1 MVVRGIVTV
10 CVALCAGAVFARSWQ
25 DGNLTVELFDVYGK
39 PITDAKV
46 TVKSGKGIAWGWG
59 LDSEYNFTSAN
70 SDANGIAEVKFRFCE
85 PDFIWFLETPSHY
98 SQRYFTPREFF
109 KRKVVESDY
118 KTIDTNTVEGLAKWN
133 ELKKLEDAGDE
144 ESMLKYMEKFAPK
157 SVTYTKNGI
166 RRSLKFYPKRNPQPM
181 YAYGKDDYIKLP
193 NGSSEF
199 MTNGYKVVRY
209 EDVAIDLKNNVALS
223 GDDLSAWE
231 SRADFVIEEQEI
243 VTNDVKTFVGKIR
256 FAPGC
261 GAYRCKYTGDASF
274 PTTYAADVNMTY
286 ESEIRFSASRDM
298 STGKLI
304 SQTRILQDGE
314 YMVLRTR
321 KTKTEKGVNAGWHYS
336 KVFGPLRICAYFQC
350 QQSVFNPR
358 LNDPNLELDL
368 ENNLARP
375 RYKILLP

>member
-1 MVVRGIVTV
+1 MSSRNNIFRLMPVVLSLLGSGGCITNMCDNPWLMPVTIPLDVATSPVQLFGGMVFWCAMYEPEKWGSITVTG
-10 CVALCAGAVFARSWQ
+10 C
-25 DGNLTVELFDVYGK
+25 DIYGQ
-39 PITDAKV
+39 PITNAILHVDTCVHYGIRPALSDDYRHYEGMTDSKGKV
-46 TVKSGKGIAWGWG
+46 TVKFKRRWQDVDWR
-59 LDSEYNFTSAN
+59 LDA
-70 SDANGIAEVKFRFCE
+70 
-85 PDFIWFLETPSHY
+85 PDHY
-98 SQRYFTPREFF
+98 SA
-109 KRKVVESDY
+109 KKVTERPEN
-118 KTIDTNTVEGLAKWN
+118 KC
-133 ELKKLEDAGDE
+133 KLH
-144 ESMLKYMEKFAPK
+144 
-157 SVTYTKNGI
+157 
-166 RRSLKFYPKRNPQPM
+166 RSLKLYPKRNPQPM

-321 KTKTEKGVNAGWHYS
+321 KTKTEKGVDAGWHYS